1 MSDKA
6 ESSPQRQV
14 NRVVL
19 LEYPLWELRD
29 LGELEEL
36 KDVVPG
42 RHLTRFSVSLF
53 LPLAETNV
61 VTGQKD
67 KQNANN
73 GKVGCVTRNPRITVR
88 RPHCTT
94 ENRELVQ

>member
-19 LEYPLWELRD
+19 LEYQLRD

-53 LPLAETNV
+53 LPLVETNV

>member
-42 RHLTRFSVSLF
+42 Q
-53 LPLAETNV
+53 AERQQWESWLRN
-61 VTGQKD
+61 QK
-67 KQNANN
+67 
-73 GKVGCVTRNPRITVR
+73 P
-88 RPHCTT
+88 PHYSA
-94 ENRELVQ
+94 

>member
-53 LPLAETNV
+53 LPLVDECGDRAE
-61 VTGQKD
+61 GQAER
-67 KQNANN
+67 QQWESWL
-73 GKVGCVTRNPRITVR
+73 RNQKP
-88 RPHCTT
+88 PHYSA
-94 ENRELVQ
+94 

>member
-42 RHLTRFSVSLF
+42 
-53 LPLAETNV
+53 
-61 VTGQKD
+61 
-67 KQNANN
+67 
-73 GKVGCVTRNPRITVR
+73 
-88 RPHCTT
+88 
-94 ENRELVQ
+94 